1 MPANSFLGQRAIV
14 RNVVDE
20 ASYEFDRTVT
30 TADVEVI
37 PSGGTILLLPE
48 DPNDADFY
56 AWCNTDGSCGTATPI
71 TLQPQGDARMQ
82 GGATSAVFSAGFA
95 SGYVAF
101 IAKANKWAIFNT
113 SPSSG
118 GGGAITTIEG
128 TAPIAVSGGTGPT
141 AIVSHDASG
150 VVAGIYAHATVTVEA
165 DGHVTSASSGAPPV
179 TSVTATAPIASSGG
193 ATPNIS
199 HDASGVAAG
208 TYTNATITV
217 EADGHVTSAA
227 SGTPGGVTAVTATA
241 PIASSGGAT
250 PNISHDASGV
260 VAATYTN
267 ATVTVEA
274 DGHVTSAASG
284 TAPVTSVTATAPIAS
299 SGGTTPNITHDV
311 SGVAAG
317 TYTNATITVEAD
329 GHVTSAASGAPGGV
343 TAVTATAPIASSGG
357 ATPNI
362 SHDASGVTAGTYLH
376 ASFTVEADGH
386 VTAAASGA
394 APVTSVTATAPI
406 ASSGGAT
413 PNISHN
419 ASGVAAATYT
429 NATVTVEADGH
440 VTAASSGTAPVTSV
454 TATAPIASSGGAT
467 PNISHNASG
476 VAAATYTYAT
486 VTVEADGHVTAASSG
501 TPPAPVT
508 WANDLA
514 NSTNTDQ
521 YVSAM
526 SFSSS
531 PAGGTIP
538 INGTGTALQWAA
550 NNTGPETTQSA
561 QASTS
566 AGSGAAGVAT
576 TIAAQAGQAATGATH
591 NGGQGGNLALSSGV
605 GGTSGSATAGA
616 AGSLLLQVAAQ
627 TLLTLSAHGLN
638 AQSVTKT
645 GNYTVDSGAV
655 PDVFVLAN
663 PAAGFTIT
671 LPTPT
676 AGRILF
682 FKDISGTAETNNVTI
697 AQHASESIEGLASSY
712 LLQTNWQGLL
722 FTCDGTNWF
731 VFAF

>member
-1 MPANSFLGQRAIV
+1 
-14 RNVVDE
+14 
-20 ASYEFDRTVT
+20 
-30 TADVEVI
+30 
-37 PSGGTILLLPE
+37 
-48 DPNDADFY
+48 
-56 AWCNTDGSCGTATPI
+56 
-71 TLQPQGDARMQ
+71 
-82 GGATSAVFSAGFA
+82 
-95 SGYVAF
+95 
-101 IAKANKWAIFNT
+101 
-113 SPSSG
+113 
-118 GGGAITTIEG
+118 
-128 TAPIAVSGGTGPT
+128 
-141 AIVSHDASG
+141 
-150 VVAGIYAHATVTVEA
+150 
-165 DGHVTSASSGAPPV
+165 
-179 TSVTATAPIASSGG
+179 
-193 ATPNIS
+193 
-199 HDASGVAAG
+199 
-208 TYTNATITV
+208 
-217 EADGHVTSAA
+217 
-227 SGTPGGVTAVTATA
+227 
-241 PIASSGGAT
+241 
-250 PNISHDASGV
+250 
-260 VAATYTN
+260 
-267 ATVTVEA
+267 
-274 DGHVTSAASG
+274 
-284 TAPVTSVTATAPIAS
+284 
-299 SGGTTPNITHDV
+299 
-311 SGVAAG
+311 
-317 TYTNATITVEAD
+317 
-329 GHVTSAASGAPGGV
+329 
-343 TAVTATAPIASSGG
+343 
-357 ATPNI
+357 
-362 SHDASGVTAGTYLH
+362 TAGTYLH

-386 VTAAASGA
+386 VTAASSGT

-605 GGTSGSATAGA
+605 GGTSGSATADA

-682 FKDISGTAETNNVTI
+682 FKDISGTAETN
-697 AQHASESIEGLASSY
+697 
-712 LLQTNWQGLL
+712 
-722 FTCDGTNWF
+722 
-731 VFAF
+731 